1 MEKTTAVIIDDVAE
15 SRDLLKKTLRNFN
28 CVCVKECSSGRGA
41 IQIVK
46 DYKPDFVFL
55 DIHMPKYPG
64 LEVLRDL
71 QREDIHANVWIV
83 SGEPKHKYIT
93 EVQSLNASGYIEKP
107 FKSIEIKRILEKY
120 HNKTDKRFKLTALV
134 VDDDETMR
142 KLLRKQLFSTG
153 KFLET
158 VEATCAEDVIS
169 RFEEKKFTDI
179 SFIDIE
185 MSAISGLELLKYIKL
200 NNIPT
205 YPIIISAH
213 SNFENVKQAI
223 DEGSKAFLVKPFNIE
238 KIQEVIE
245 GYIEFKT

>member
-28 CVCVKECSSGRGA
+28 CICVKESSSGRGA
-41 IQIVK
+41 VQIVR

-64 LEVLRDL
+64 LDVLRDL
-71 QREDIHANVWIV
+71 QHEDIHANVWIV
-83 SGEPKHKYIT
+83 SGEPKHTYIT
-93 EVQSLNASGYIEKP
+93 QAQSLNVSGFIEKP
-107 FKSIEIKRILEKY
+107 FKSVEIKRIL
-120 HNKTDKRFKLTALV
+120 DKFHSKAESRFELTALV

-142 KLLRKQLFSTG
+142 KLLRKYLFSTG

-158 VEATCAEDVIS
+158 EEAMCAEDVIS

-185 MSAISGLELLKYIKL
+185 MSAISGLELLKYIKA
-200 NNIPT
+200 NKIPT

-213 SNFENVKQAI
+213 SNFENVKEAI
-223 DEGSKAFLVKPFNIE
+223 NEGSKAFLVKPFDMD

-245 GYIEFKT
+245 GYLESKK